1 MISRFC
7 RKTYYTSSERI
18 FGGGELRD
26 VLLPPSA
33 SRKVKEQPI
42 PHSKAQNTNFG
53 ILHPRGLA
61 FGMNGSFC
69 SHEDIQTQIYNFLDF
84 KVPGKELGDTSFR
97 SPKY

>member
-18 FGGGELRD
+18 FGGGELGD

-33 SRKVKEQPI
+33 SRNVKELT